1 MTILIVDDEERDRLW
16 LRNLLSQGDFSEHG
30 KIEEAHDGERAVE
43 LANKLQPALIFLD
56 IKMPKLSGIK
66 AAEQILKNLPNTGII
81 MLSNFQD
88 EVYVRQLWK
97 IVPPN
102 GAFGYVLKNASNDQ
116 VIEAARAVLSGDC
129 WIHPGI
135 ARVIQRTQNK
145 ATNLTTAEY
154 EALICISVGM
164 TDHAIAKRLYLT
176 EKAIQSRLKSL
187 YAKLGIP
194 GRSEAQETE
203 YNQRCRAVFVA
214 LQRGLVNQS
223 ELQEWDSKI
232 SGTKGVIFDTPQ
244 AVAAA
249 VQEEG

>member
-1 MTILIVDDEERDRLW
+1 MTILIVDDEERDRKW
-16 LRNLLSQGDFSEHG
+16 LKNLLSESSLSENG

-43 LANKLQPALIFLD
+43 LAAKLQPSLVFLD

-102 GAFGYVLKNASNDQ
+102 GAFGYVLKNASNEQ
-116 VIEAARAVLSGDC
+116 VIEAAKAVLSGDC

-187 YAKLGIP
+187 YAKLGVP
-194 GRSEAQETE
+194 GRSEAQDTE

-214 LQRGLVNQS
+214 LQRGLINHT
-223 ELQEWDSKI
+223 ELLEWDTKI
-232 SGTKGVIFDTPQ
+232 SGTKGGIFDQPVVQ
-244 AVAAA
+244 VGAA
-249 VQEEG
+249 QEEA